1 MENDKEGVFCDPKNE
16 EELEGALKKLIKDA
30 KLRASMGKSGR
41 LTAKKYSWD
50 IISDEIEDTYFK
62 AISKKHSKVGK

>member
-1 MENDKEGVFCDPKNE
+1 MGSEMCIRDS
-16 EELEGALKKLIKDA
+16 IKDA